1 MILTEKHVIKKSN
14 KKFKELDDLCFLSK
28 NLYNS
33 ALYSIRQSYFET
45 KEYTNYYAVVSKF
58 TKENQIDYRSL
69 PSKVS
74 QQTLKVADQNFKSFF
89 ACLKSKN
96 VEKAKIPKYLEKNGR
111 FVVTY
116 TNQAISKKML
126 KEGVIKLSGS
136 SVEIKTKVKNVRQ
149 VRIVPRKEYV
159 VVEVLYET
167 TDVEKLSDNGRY
179 CSIDLGINNLATVG
193 SNVIKPIIING
204 RPIKSI
210 NQYYNKMLSKGKKR
224 NVKRNFKVDDYLHK
238 ASKYLVNHLVSN
250 DIPILVIGYNKGWKQ
265 DINIGKVNNQKFV
278 QIPHSKFIDMIKYKC
293 DKVRINVII
302 TEESYTSK
310 CSFKDS
316 EDLKFHENYLGKR
329 VKRGL
334 FENSDGSLINADL
347 NGALNILRKVV
358 GDFDYDP
365 IEVCSTPLVITI
377 KQN

>member
-1 MILTEKHVIKKSN
+1 MILTEKHVIKKYN
-14 KKFKELDDLCFLSK
+14 KKFKDLDKLCFLSK

-33 ALYSIRQSYFET
+33 ALYSIRQIYFET

-58 TKENQIDYRSL
+58 TKENQVDYRSL

-74 QQTLKVADQNFKSFF
+74 QQTLKMVDQNFKSFF
-89 ACLKSKN
+89 ACLKRKN
-96 VEKAKIPKYLEKNGR
+96 VEKAKMPKYLEKDGR

-149 VRIVPRKEYV
+149 VRIVPRKEYI

-179 CSIDLGINNLATVG
+179 CSIDLGINNLATIG

-210 NQYYNKMLSKGKKR
+210 NQYYNKMLSKGKK
-224 NVKRNFKVDDYLHK
+224 K
-238 ASKYLVNHLVSN
+238 
-250 DIPILVIGYNKGWKQ
+250 
-265 DINIGKVNNQKFV
+265 
-278 QIPHSKFIDMIKYKC
+278 KC
-293 DKVRINVII
+293 K
-302 TEESYTSK
+302 T
-310 CSFKDS
+310 
-316 EDLKFHENYLGKR
+316 
-329 VKRGL
+329 
-334 FENSDGSLINADL
+334 
-347 NGALNILRKVV
+347 
-358 GDFDYDP
+358 
-365 IEVCSTPLVITI
+365 
-377 KQN
+377 

>member
-167 TDVEKLSDNGRY
+167 IDVEKLSDNGRY
-179 CSIDLGINNLATVG
+179 CSIF
-193 SNVIKPIIING
+193 
-204 RPIKSI
+204 SI
-210 NQYYNKMLSKGKKR
+210 L
-224 NVKRNFKVDDYLHK
+224 
-238 ASKYLVNHLVSN
+238 
-250 DIPILVIGYNKGWKQ
+250 
-265 DINIGKVNNQKFV
+265 
-278 QIPHSKFIDMIKYKC
+278 
-293 DKVRINVII
+293 
-302 TEESYTSK
+302 
-310 CSFKDS
+310 
-316 EDLKFHENYLGKR
+316 
-329 VKRGL
+329 
-334 FENSDGSLINADL
+334 
-347 NGALNILRKVV
+347 
-358 GDFDYDP
+358 
-365 IEVCSTPLVITI
+365 
-377 KQN
+377 

>member
-14 KKFKELDDLCFLSK
+14 KKFKDLDKLCFLSK

-45 KEYTNYYAVVSKF
+45 KEYTNYYAVVGKF
-58 TKENQIDYRSL
+58 TKGNQIDYRSL

-74 QQTLKVADQNFKSFF
+74 QQTLKVVDQNFKSFF

-111 FVVTY
+111 FVATY

-126 KEGVIKLSGS
+126 KEGIIKLSGS

-149 VRIVPRKEYV
+149 VRIIPRKEYI

-179 CSIDLGINNLATVG
+179 CSIDLGINNLATIG

-238 ASKYLVNHLVSN
+238 VSKYLVNHLVSN
-250 DIPILVIGYNKGWKQ
+250 DIPILVIGHNKGWKQ

-278 QIPHSKFIDMIKYKC
+278 QIPHSKFIDMVKYKC
-293 DKVRINVII
+293 DKVGINVII
-302 TEESYTSK
+302 AEESYTSK

-316 EDLKFHENYLGKR
+316 EDLKFHKTYLGKR

-334 FENSDGSLINADL
+334 FENSDRSLINADL

-358 GDFDYDP
+358 GNFDYDP
-365 IEVCSTPLVITI
+365 IEVCSTPLVVTI